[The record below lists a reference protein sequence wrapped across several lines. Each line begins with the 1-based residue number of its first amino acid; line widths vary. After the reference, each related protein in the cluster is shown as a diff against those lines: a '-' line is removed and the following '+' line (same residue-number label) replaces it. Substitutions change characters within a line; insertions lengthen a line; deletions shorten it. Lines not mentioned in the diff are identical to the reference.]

1 MYIAICDNEL
11 SFAAL
16 LADAVKDYFALHD
29 LTYNKLATYTSAN
42 ELLADY
48 ADKNTL
54 DILFLDIDMPEMS
67 GMELARKLRLAH
79 SNALIVFVTSHPEFM
94 ATSFQVEAFDFLTKP
109 ISANDISAVLKRCIK
124 KYEQRYA
131 KLMVKIPK
139 GTAVIYLHNLLYVA
153 SNTDPGRGS
162 TAIKMHQESLTEG
175 FSLSLSTIKS
185 ITAVNT
191 VMPPNSSGTS
201 FSRPSARLSSSAQL
215 HKSSNR
221 VSIVLLKMIRNNPRL
236 LCCSKRLSSV
246 TDIIAK
252 PPLLPIL
259 I

>member
-11 SFAAL
+11 PFAAL

-29 LTYNKLATYTSAN
+29 LTYNKLATYTNAN
-42 ELLADY
+42 DLLADY

-153 SNTDPGRGS
+153 SNKHYLDFILDDKTQIRSLMKLSQLEEQLAAYPQFARCHQSYLVNLDYVKEIYKEYLLFIPDYKHIVS
-162 TAIKMHQESLTEG
+162 T
-175 FSLSLSTIKS
+175 
-185 ITAVNT
+185 
-191 VMPPNSSGTS
+191 
-201 FSRPSARLSSSAQL
+201 
-215 HKSSNR
+215 
-221 VSIVLLKMIRNNPRL
+221 
-236 LCCSKRLSSV
+236 
-246 TDIIAK
+246 
-252 PPLLPIL
+252 LPISRKYADRFREQFMRYHF
-259 I
+259 